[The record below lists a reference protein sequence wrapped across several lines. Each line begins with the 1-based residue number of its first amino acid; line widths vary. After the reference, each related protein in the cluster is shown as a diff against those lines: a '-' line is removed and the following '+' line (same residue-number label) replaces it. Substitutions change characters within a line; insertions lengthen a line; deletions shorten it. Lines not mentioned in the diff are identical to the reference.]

1 MTHRHAFKAINR
13 TLRNLIKAIDLL
25 LEEKLFEDKV
35 IIFEGDFCQ
44 ILSIIIKESCEDI
57 VGSCL

>member
-25 LEEKLFEDKV
+25 LEEKLFKDKV
-35 IIFEGDFCQ
+35 IIFEGDFHQ
-44 ILSIIIKESCEDI
+44 ILLVVIKESHKDI
-57 VGSCL
+57 IESCL